1 MFLKFTSIELDVAFL
16 HFRELDMD
24 LMNRSAF
31 RTLDGDIDLKVLV
44 KNLVS
49 ETDVR
54 AEEDGQWNW
63 DHLFAEVSASLR
75 PKLDNDTDQTSLSE
89 RAV

>member
-1 MFLKFTSIELDVAFL
+1 
-16 HFRELDMD
+16 MD

-44 KNLVS
+44 KNLAS
-49 ETDVR
+49 EKDVR
-54 AEEDGQWNW
+54 AEEDVQWNW
-63 DHLFAEVSASLR
+63 DNLFADVSANLR
-75 PKLDNDTDQTSLSE
+75 SKQDTGAVPSTENE

>member
-1 MFLKFTSIELDVAFL
+1 
-16 HFRELDMD
+16 MD

-44 KNLVS
+44 KNLAS
-49 ETDVR
+49 EKDVR
-54 AEEDGQWNW
+54 AEEDVQWNW

-75 PKLDNDTDQTSLSE
+75 PKLDNNTEQTTTNE